1 MDITLYKQ
9 KKTSMKN
16 FKLLICVV
24 LAALAFASCSDT
36 ETYADMKKKE
46 RSAINRYITNKKI
59 NVISESQFE
68 QQGCTT
74 DTAKN
79 EYVLFE
85 NTGVYMQIRSKGT
98 GKKLKDGEDVDVTC
112 RFNEYNLLEGD
123 SALQLTNIYQYA
135 WCTDKMNVKNTS
147 GTFNGKFTDKQFSMM
162 YTTYGSAAVPS
173 GWLVPFTYINLG
185 RYDSADAE
193 LAKVKLIVPHSQG
206 QSAAAQGVYPCLYEI
221 TYERCL

>member
-1 MDITLYKQ
+1 
-9 KKTSMKN
+9 MKN
-16 FKLLICVV
+16 FKWLICVV

-46 RSAINRYITNKKI
+46 RSAINRYIANQKI

-79 EYVLFE
+79 QYVLFE
-85 NTGVYMQIRSKGT
+85 NTGVYMQILSKGT
-98 GKKLKDGEDVDVTC
+98 GEKLKDGAHADVTC

-123 SALQLTNIYQYA
+123 STLQLTNIYQYA
-135 WCTDKMNVKNTS
+135 WCTDKMRVENTS
-147 GTFNGKFTDKQFSMM
+147 GTFKGTFTEKQFSMM
-162 YTTYGSAAVPS
+162 YTSYSSTAVPS

-206 QSAAAQGVYPCLYEI
+206 QSAAAQSVYPCLYEI

>member
-1 MDITLYKQ
+1 
-9 KKTSMKN
+9 MKN

-46 RSAINRYITNKKI
+46 RSAINRYITNQNIK
-59 NVISESQFE
+59 VIKESQFE

-74 DTAKN
+74 YTSKN
-79 EYVLFE
+79 EFVLFE
-85 NTGVYMQIRSKGT
+85 STGVYMQIRSKGT
-98 GKKLKDGEDVDVTC
+98 GEKLKDGETADVTC

-135 WCTDKMNVKNTS
+135 WCNDKMTVKNTS
-147 GTFNGKFTDKQFSMM
+147 GTFSGVFSKKFCMM
-162 YTTYGSAAVPS
+162 YTSYSSQAVPS
-173 GWLVPFTYINLG
+173 GWLVPLAYVNLG
-185 RYDSADAE
+185 RYNSADAE

-206 QSAAAQGVYPCLYEI
+206 QSAAAQSVYPCMYEI
-221 TYERCL
+221 TYERCR

>member
-1 MDITLYKQ
+1 
-9 KKTSMKN
+9 MKN

-79 EYVLFE
+79 EFVLFE

-147 GTFNGKFTDKQFSMM
+147 GTLVHSLSS
-162 YTTYGSAAVPS
+162 SALCTLHTARLLCLRAGLYHS
-173 GWLVPFTYINLG
+173 HTSI
-185 RYDSADAE
+185 SADTIALMPSWLRLSLLYHILRDRVRLHRAYT
-193 LAKVKLIVPHSQG
+193 LACTK
-206 QSAAAQGVYPCLYEI
+206 
-221 TYERCL
+221 

>member
-1 MDITLYKQ
+1 
-9 KKTSMKN
+9 MKN

-36 ETYADMKKKE
+36 ETYADLKKKE
-46 RSAINRYITNKKI
+46 RSAINRYITNQKI

-98 GKKLKDGEDVDVTC
+98 GEKLKDGAHADVTC

-135 WCTDKMNVKNTS
+135 WCTDKMRVENTS
-147 GTFNGKFTDKQFSMM
+147 GTFKGTFNDKQFSMM

-206 QSAAAQGVYPCLYEI
+206 QSAAAQSVYPCLYEI

>member
-1 MDITLYKQ
+1 
-9 KKTSMKN
+9 MKN
-16 FKLLICVV
+16 FKLLICIV

-46 RSAINRYITNKKI
+46 RSAINRYITNQNIK
-59 NVISESQFE
+59 VIKESQFE

-74 DTAKN
+74 DTSKN
-79 EYVLFE
+79 EFVLFE
-85 NTGVYMQIRSKGT
+85 STGVYMQIRSKGT
-98 GKKLKDGEDVDVTC
+98 GEKLKDGETADVTC

-135 WCTDKMNVKNTS
+135 WCNDKMTVKNTS
-147 GTFNGKFTDKQFSMM
+147 GTFSGVFSKKFCMM
-162 YTTYGSAAVPS
+162 NTSYSSQAVPS
-173 GWLVPFTYINLG
+173 GWLVPLAYVNLG

-206 QSAAAQGVYPCLYEI
+206 QSAAAQSVYPCMYEI
-221 TYERCL
+221 TYERCR

>member
-1 MDITLYKQ
+1 
-9 KKTSMKN
+9 MKN

-46 RSAINRYITNKKI
+46 RSAINRYITNQKI

-98 GKKLKDGEDVDVTC
+98 GEKLKDGEDVDVTC
-112 RFNEYNLLEGD
+112 RFNEYNLL
-123 SALQLTNIYQYA
+123 A
-135 WCTDKMNVKNTS
+135 CTFIIFDN
-147 GTFNGKFTDKQFSMM
+147 FL
-162 YTTYGSAAVPS
+162 AAD
-173 GWLVPFTYINLG
+173 LINEV
-185 RYDSADAE
+185 YS
-193 LAKVKLIVPHSQG
+193 LIVSLRNVVWFIVEDDFSHHHSMLTKHFGKLTSVDTCNTWHMLTLQPLG
-206 QSAAAQGVYPCLYEI
+206 KTLASIPM
-221 TYERCL
+221 

>member
-1 MDITLYKQ
+1 MKTLKFLAL
-9 KKTSMKN
+9 T
-16 FKLLICVV
+16 LIAIV
-24 LAALAFASCSDT
+24 ALASCSDS

-46 RSAINRYITNKKI
+46 RSAINRYIANQKI
-59 NVISESQFE
+59 KVISEDVFNAQN
-68 QQGCTT
+68 QTT
-74 DTAKN
+74 NVDKN
-79 EYVLFE
+79 EWVLFE
-85 NTGVYMQIRSKGT
+85 GTGVYMQIVREGC
-98 GKKLKDGEDVDVTC
+98 GKKLESGKTEKLLC

-147 GTFNGKFTDKQFSMM
+147 GTFNGTFSKQFCIM

-206 QSAAAQGVYPCLYEI
+206 QSAAAQSVYPCLYEI